1 MNTIT
6 NNVIKKIKQL
16 KIISV
21 MLTDKKEEALDKG
34 DALIK
39 GGIQLLE
46 LTLTISEASSVIRYF
61 ANGVLNIL

>member
-1 MNTIT
+1 MMNTIT

-46 LTLTISEASSVIRYF
+46 LTLTISEASASF
-61 ANGVLNIL
+61 DILQMVC